1 MTIAHTKYDVLQ
13 QVGKVFPKLS
23 KKWANSKFD
32 LGKVVYVYFQ
42 SSGGGKTK
50 KKKVEENKVNGRGK
64 RKE

>member
-50 KKKVEENKVNGRGK
+50 KKNKKKNKKKKKWKKIR
-64 RKE
+64 